1 MAKKK
6 SADKPKDNEELSLE
20 ESLLAVKR
28 IAKSNKL
35 NEELDLL
42 KQASATL
49 AKELQPEFEFEEDED
64 GAGGPSIKEDLTKP
78 PGFFEQLG
86 TTVQALGPAGLIALG
101 SAAYFQIDTVVEET
115 RYVSEVAEEKW

>member
-42 KQASATL
+42 K
-49 AKELQPEFEFEEDED
+49 
-64 GAGGPSIKEDLTKP
+64 
-78 PGFFEQLG
+78 
-86 TTVQALGPAGLIALG
+86 
-101 SAAYFQIDTVVEET
+101 
-115 RYVSEVAEEKW
+115 